1 MTTAKGGRPATGAVK
16 WTKDKAGLE
25 RWHGRVTM
33 PDGKRQFVPLDPAI
47 PRTDEAR
54 ARACAVQT
62 AEFFR
67 NAGVVKKDVKETVA
81 EYAGRWLDDREGR
94 VNSIRDDRSRI
105 RDHVLPVLGPLDVRT
120 FTRDDVERLRD
131 ALDAKIGSDD
141 LAWKTAANVWT
152 LVTTMADDMV
162 NSKRR
167 ELRIRSDNPCKDVRA
182 PDRGANKAKQ
192 FLYPTEFLQF
202 VSCEAVPLRWRR
214 AVALAVYL
222 FVRDGEL
229 RVLRWEAGDVD
240 LDHGVLSITRAH
252 DRRALTGADRRR
264 QRRAARLVGSPSKRT
279 CCPCSRRCTTR
290 RTARAW

>member
-16 WTKDKAGLE
+16 WTKDKARLE

-67 NAGVVKKDVKETVA
+67 TAGVVKAEVKETVA

-94 VNSIRDDRSRI
+94 VNSIRDDRSLI

-131 ALDAKIGSDD
+131 ALDAKIVKGE
-141 LAWKTAANVWT
+141 LAWKTVAFVWMEAIARKSSGSIPPICSSSSWNGWLFRQRT
-152 LVTTMADDMV
+152 RDRIASVRRTSRQGVRMKVPNDERSSYPHRPRVMRQHPQGCGRSVDRGTHRPAIEPR
-162 NSKRR
+162 NTQTSERRRCGSKR
-167 ELRIRSDNPCKDVRA
+167 KAVRA
-182 PDRGANKAKQ
+182 ALSWRD
-192 FLYPTEFLQF
+192 
-202 VSCEAVPLRWRR
+202 AVRLC
-214 AVALAVYL
+214 AV
-222 FVRDGEL
+222 
-229 RVLRWEAGDVD
+229 
-240 LDHGVLSITRAH
+240 
-252 DRRALTGADRRR
+252 
-264 QRRAARLVGSPSKRT
+264 
-279 CCPCSRRCTTR
+279 
-290 RTARAW
+290 